1 MMRYLTTKQQ
11 LNLRKKNQSKKEQ
24 ETQSI
29 AKYLIN
35 FDLIN
40 YKTEYKT
47 TTTTKNVGVAFF
59 SKRWVY
65 KRKFNLALI
74 QFRNP
79 TLKQAA

>member
-11 LNLRKKNQSKKEQ
+11 NLKKQSKKKQ

-40 YKTEYKT
+40 YKTE
-47 TTTTKNVGVAFF
+47 
-59 SKRWVY
+59 
-65 KRKFNLALI
+65 
-74 QFRNP
+74 
-79 TLKQAA
+79 